1 MLVSDQVSVWLLRDD
16 VGDAFNALLE
26 KFLSLSYST
35 YNKVCCSR
43 VYFMLKFYSFSQA
56 EETALMAKL
65 TLHSVYGRFRAD
77 MFLSSLTES
86 SSYPS
91 RSKHANLEVAHPFFS
106 HRRAHGD
113 VKHRKI

>member
-1 MLVSDQVSVWLLRDD
+1 MSWYAISDEEPVWLLRDD

-35 YNKVCCSR
+35 YNKVCQCR
-43 VYFMLKFYSFSQA
+43 LCFMLSGLWIFSQA

-65 TLHSVYGRFRAD
+65 TLHSVYGRFRMD

-86 SSYPS
+86 GWCPS
-91 RSKHANLEVAHPFFS
+91 
-106 HRRAHGD
+106 
-113 VKHRKI
+113 